1 MRDKHMQVKKRPVAN
16 RSFKFVLAA
25 AALLVGI
32 ALCAPLVAPYD
43 PVAIDLD
50 CIKQPPGYPHVFGTD
65 TLGRDILSRVIHGSR
80 ISLLIGLSATVLS
93 LGLGLCAGLA
103 SGYFGGRVDTALT
116 VIIDLFLAFPSLLLA
131 IAISVLL
138 PPGLLS
144 TVCALC
150 IAGWASF
157 ARLFRGMVLSF
168 KENLFVEAAR
178 AIGCSHGRIVFVH
191 LLPHCIPL
199 ALVAASLKVG
209 SFILA
214 EAALSFLGLGVQPP
228 TPAWGSM
235 ISLYRSYLPSAPW
248 MVLFPGGAI
257 AVTVVLFNCI
267 GDMLRDKLDP
277 RMRV

>member
-1 MRDKHMQVKKRPVAN
+1 V
-16 RSFKFVLAA
+16 FLLA
-25 AALLVGI
+25 GI
-32 ALCAPLVAPYD
+32 ALLLCVALFAPLVSPYD
-43 PVAIDLD
+43 PVAIDLEN
-50 CIKQPPGYPHVFGTD
+50 IKQPPCYPHVFGTD
-65 TLGRDILSRVIHGSR
+65 TLGRDILSRIIHGSR

-93 LGLGLCAGLA
+93 LCLGLCAGLI

-116 VIIDLFLAFPSLLLA
+116 VVIDLFLAFPSLLLA

-138 PPGLLS
+138 PPGLIS

-168 KENLFVEAAR
+168 KEQVFVEAAH
-178 AIGCSHGRIVFVH
+178 AIGCSHVRIVFAH
-191 LLPHCIPL
+191 ILPHCIPL

-209 SFILA
+209 SFILS

-228 TPAWGSM
+228 TPTWGSM

-248 MVLFPGGAI
+248 MVLFPGVTI
-257 AVTVVLFNCI
+257 ACTVFLFNI
-267 GDMLRDKLDP
+267 LGDMLRDMLDP
-277 RMRV
+277 RLRV